1 MNLQFYFYELHI
13 IMRILEN
20 HWDQCASCTSTIILP
35 LFHSKNRK
43 NEIFL
48 EDLELLTACYGSEV
62 KVKSHILTLT
72 FSRHHHTNFFNSFFL
87 LNCSNVTSKFKGL
100 LPFFK
105 LGSLRTENT
114 HKMAFL
120 ASINLPQDL
129 H

>member
-20 HWDQCASCTSTIILP
+20 YWDQCASCTSTIILP

-72 FSRHHHTNFFNSFFL
+72 FSRHHTNFFNFFCFSKL
-87 LNCSNVTSKFKGL
+87 FKRNFTKFKGL